1 MSPSKRDSGYLAR
14 EVGVTPALRL
24 ALCAL
29 ILALGLASCG
39 KRNAPQ
45 PPPDVPDTFPRT
57 YPSE

>member
-1 MSPSKRDSGYLAR
+1 MSPLSRDGEYLAR
-14 EVGVTPALRL
+14 EVGVTPALRIT
-24 ALCAL
+24 LCAL
-29 ILALGLASCG
+29 ILALGLAGCG